1 MKWRE
6 TPPINKGTN
15 PPIIMTSLLR
25 WLLYTI
31 LLSLR
36 FFGAIYSLPGYI
48 HPDEFFQG
56 GQELFFGCQRHDIPP
71 LGINSGVGVAER
83 IESVKEYLVSNVP
96 WEFEPNNALRSII
109 PPTFMTLVP
118 LRLYVMIRDVLVS
131 PLPPRT
137 SYTKLTPETTASL
150 QYPPQSSILW
160 TSSMNSL
167 SGKEILIIPRIFM
180 AILSVIF
187 FDGCLW
193 ILVACTDAS
202 SATKHGNTQNYG
214 SFLSSAMAYVNRL
227 GPPIEVL
234 VLASSW
240 PCLVF
245 GVRPFT
251 NNLEAMVLSCLLT
264 SVCLDLTKSGDS
276 LQQKGGVQ
284 RQQTSI
290 KSTILVGAVCSI
302 GLFVRFTFAFFAFPV
317 VIAYL
322 YTRWMSMKF
331 QFKYFLR
338 DALGLAI
345 SFSLT
350 SAMFIWVDSRYYSW
364 QAHTVY
370 RDEVCEG
377 ATAWSYIAPFN
388 ALRYNSKSTNLAE
401 HGLHPRVT
409 HAVVNMPMLFGSLA
423 LAGYYS
429 IFQRNG
435 RTYNNISLSIIGS
448 AYLSGLFL
456 LSCAPH
462 QEPRFILPCLVPL
475 VQLYGKDAVGVNAT
489 TQQRP
494 KVALFLGSFWVVFNL
509 ILYIFFGWLHQGG
522 LVNSLFEM
530 PRPTNESRTARVYVY
545 YKTYMP
551 PSFLARENDNSYN
564 TNAEVCKID
573 EKGTSEQTLSTE
585 VAVQLDSI
593 VNDSLVQSCRD
604 DIVLDL
610 KGAESSILSEVLR
623 KLLHCPSNTDYQS
636 EIPIYVVSPPSVA
649 LSLEFSLYTMQRKY
663 GYPSHISTEDWP
675 TWSGSVGR
683 FIDQLELAVYEVSCS
698 MK

>member
-1 MKWRE
+1 
-6 TPPINKGTN
+6 
-15 PPIIMTSLLR
+15 
-25 WLLYTI
+25 
-31 LLSLR
+31 LR

-56 GQELFFGCQRHDIPP
+56 GQD
-71 LGINSGVGVAER
+71 
-83 IESVKEYLVSNVP
+83 VKEYLVSNVP

-118 LRLYVMIRDVLVS
+118 LRLY
-131 PLPPRT
+131 
-137 SYTKLTPETTASL
+137 
-150 QYPPQSSILW
+150 YPPQSSILW
-160 TSSMNSL
+160 ASSMNSL

-202 SATKHGNTQNYG
+202 
-214 SFLSSAMAYVNRL
+214 L

-264 SVCLDLTKSGDS
+264 I
-276 LQQKGGVQ
+276 QKGGVQ

-322 YTRWMSMKF
+322 YTRWMNMKF

-364 QAHTVY
+364 QAQTV
-370 RDEVCEG
+370 
-377 ATAWSYIAPFN
+377 YIAPFN

-409 HAVVNMPMLFGSLA
+409 HAVVNMPMLFGPLA

-435 RTYNNISLSIIGS
+435 RTYNNSSRSIIGS

-475 VQLYGKDAVGVNAT
+475 VQLYGKDAV
-489 TQQRP
+489 
-494 KVALFLGSFWVVFNL
+494 VALFLGPFWVVFNL

-551 PSFLARENDNSYN
+551 PSFL
-564 TNAEVCKID
+564 
-573 EKGTSEQTLSTE
+573 
-585 VAVQLDSI
+585 
-593 VNDSLVQSCRD
+593 
-604 DIVLDL
+604 
-610 KGAESSILSEVLR
+610 
-623 KLLHCPSNTDYQS
+623 
-636 EIPIYVVSPPSVA
+636 
-649 LSLEFSLYTMQRKY
+649 
-663 GYPSHISTEDWP
+663 
-675 TWSGSVGR
+675 
-683 FIDQLELAVYEVSCS
+683 
-698 MK
+698 